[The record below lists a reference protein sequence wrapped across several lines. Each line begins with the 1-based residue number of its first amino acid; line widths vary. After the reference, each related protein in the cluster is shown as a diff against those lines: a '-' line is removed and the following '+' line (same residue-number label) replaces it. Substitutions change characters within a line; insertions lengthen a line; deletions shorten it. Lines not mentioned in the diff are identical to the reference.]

1 MSENIIPIS
10 QHHRYCRGSRRGR
23 QRLFDLGEHRYSG
36 SPGHNW
42 VTNYWIKKVKK
53 GTLWE
58 LFCSQEESLRRKESC
73 GNYTADQLR
82 DYFEEVGF
90 ELEEDHWREIGLGR
104 TATKLKYSRGP
115 RKLRMWW

>member
-1 MSENIIPIS
+1 MSKKIFSIS
-10 QHHRYCRGSRRGR
+10 QHPRFCRGSRRGR

-42 VTNYWIKKVKK
+42 VTNYWIKKVEK
-53 GTLWE
+53 GTQWE
-58 LFCSQEESLRRKESC
+58 LFCSREHSLSRKESC

-104 TATKLKYSRGP
+104 KAIELKYSRRL
-115 RKLRMWW
+115 RKLRIWW